1 MKKEEKEEVKK
12 IVDEAME
19 ENRQE
24 LKKEKKSIKKIIIIS
39 SIIGGLLLIAAIA
52 FLIMYL
58 LKPRY
63 KVTLKDGGGVIT
75 KEVVIED
82 NIVKEMPEITPP
94 EGKKLVFWIN
104 KKKEVVR
111 PNIPLPGDDSWEPFW
126 GDPEAEYVTIR
137 FKSGTP
143 EKLPDLKIPKGSG
156 LYLPYK
162 PNNYKDWKFL
172 YWVDKNEYVVLVGQK
187 VDKDMDIHAYWWKPG
202 SGGTSKETCTIS
214 YDTGTKEKFDSLN
227 LIKGGKYV
235 FMTPSESNGD
245 KVFRGWLD
253 DKGNLLTSDS
263 KVERDMTLKANWKDP
278 YTCPQDC
285 TPSADGKTCTK
296 KTTVD
301 PTKEEVCPGTEY
313 NNGYKTYCVD
323 ASNFTD
329 EDCARQCASGEN
341 FGNKEIEYQVPS
353 RYLAQWGTYSDVCC
367 AKIIDR
373 VEKNTC
379 PEGYDRD
386 GEKCTKTET
395 INCTAN

>member
-1 MKKEEKEEVKK
+1 MKKSEKEEVKK
-12 IVDEAME
+12 IVEEAME
-19 ENRQE
+19 ENKKE
-24 LKKEKKSIKKIIIIS
+24 LKKEKKSKKKIIIIS
-39 SIIGGLLLIAAIA
+39 SIIGGLLLIAAIV
-52 FLIMYL
+52 FFIMYL
-58 LKPRY
+58 TKPRY
-63 KVTLKDGGGVIT
+63 KVTLKNGGGVIT

-94 EGKKLVFWIN
+94 KGKKLVSWIN

-111 PNIPLPGDDSWEPFW
+111 PNIPLENDDYWEPVW
-126 GDPEAEYVTIR
+126 RDETVEYVTIS

-143 EKLPDLKIPKGSG
+143 EKIPDLKIPKGSG

-162 PNNYKDWKFL
+162 PNNYKNWKFL
-172 YWVDKNEYVVLVGQK
+172 YWVDKDEYVVFVGQK
-187 VDKDMDIHAYWWKPG
+187 VVKNMEIHAYWWKPG
-202 SGGTSKETCTIS
+202 SGGTSKETCEIS
-214 YDTGTKEKFDSLN
+214 YDTGTDEKFDSLN
-227 LIKGGKYV
+227 LIKGSKYI
-235 FMTPSESNGD
+235 FMTPTEPNGN

-278 YTCPQDC
+278 YTCPQGC

-301 PTKEEVCPGTEY
+301 PSSQEKCPGTEWTNSY
-313 NNGYKTYCVD
+313 GQTYCLD
-323 ASNFTD
+323 LSTA
-329 EDCARQCASGEN
+329 EYGRQCADGYP
-341 FGNKEIEYQVPS
+341 FGDSEVSYPGRWKEDQFGPYQETACVKKVDKVIEY
-353 RYLAQWGTYSDVCC
+353 
-367 AKIIDR
+367 
-373 VEKNTC
+373 TC